1 MYYKPLISSTPI
13 KRIIH
18 KNDLNS
24 SIATIRSFSEEF
36 NDEKIAESKI
46 GSIYFIGLTSDEL
59 EDNRYVVLKNSRRN
73 KFIQYKYVNI
83 KEGILIYSKKD
94 EKL

>member
-1 MYYKPLISSTPI
+1 MII
-13 KRIIH
+13 K
-18 KNDLNS
+18 KG
-24 SIATIRSFSEEF
+24 EF

-73 KFIQYKYVNI
+73 KFIQYK
-83 KEGILIYSKKD
+83 
-94 EKL
+94 